1 MKPIIKENS
10 KIPAMLSWFISIR
23 AITLYPYIISR
34 DKMEEKTL
42 NHESI
47 HIRQQEE
54 LAVVGFY
61 ILYVGYWLKNKII
74 LKLDSEQAYYNI
86 PFEREAY
93 LNEHDLDYLDSRKKM
108 AWRKYV

>member
-10 KIPAMLSWFISIR
+10 PIPGLLSWFIQIE

-34 DKMEEKTL
+34 GEMNEKTL

-54 LAVVGFY
+54 LAIVGFY
-61 ILYVGYWLKNKII
+61 ILYVGYWLKNKIAS
-74 LKLDSEQAYYNI
+74 KMDNSQAYYNI

-93 LNEHDLDYLDSRKKM
+93 MNESDPDYLSVRKKM
-108 AWRKYV
+108 AWREYK

>member
-10 KIPAMLSWFISIR
+10 PIPGLLSWFIQIE

-34 DKMEEKTL
+34 GEMDEKTL

-54 LAVVGFY
+54 LVIVGFY
-61 ILYVGYWLKNKII
+61 ILYVGYWLKNKFIN
-74 LKLDSEQAYYNI
+74 KMDNSQAYLNI

-93 LNEHDLDYLDSRKKM
+93 LNEHDPDYLGVRKKM
-108 AWRKYV
+108 AWRKYK